1 MRMNSDPQKKEKDTS
16 NAGANT
22 GAYGDGPLSKEN
34 FDRFNQAVRE
44 TQAKL
49 GARNI
54 AKIRND
60 MAFTDAIK
68 EDTINEAA
76 EGEEGEDYVPGL
88 KEEQNPLISLEY
100 RKIIEAAIPKYT
112 MQNLLGLSNTMYL
125 ILKNTE
131 FWMISRGHKKSTKQ
145 GHFEFAKQLF
155 KIWDADGG
163 GSLDVDEISLPLIAL
178 GLSTDTSFVE
188 KLIKTLVQKKGV
200 NQKDED
206 LDLSFTLKDFVTIF
220 QADRI
225 GEKITRTIQKEFFL
239 R

>member
-1 MRMNSDPQKKEKDTS
+1 MRNNNLYKIKIKVDQQMRMNSDPQKKEKETS

-88 KEEQNPLISLEY
+88 KEE
-100 RKIIEAAIPKYT
+100 
-112 MQNLLGLSNTMYL
+112 
-125 ILKNTE
+125 
-131 FWMISRGHKKSTKQ
+131 
-145 GHFEFAKQLF
+145 
-155 KIWDADGG
+155 
-163 GSLDVDEISLPLIAL
+163 
-178 GLSTDTSFVE
+178 
-188 KLIKTLVQKKGV
+188 
-200 NQKDED
+200 
-206 LDLSFTLKDFVTIF
+206 
-220 QADRI
+220 
-225 GEKITRTIQKEFFL
+225 
-239 R
+239 